1 MSEVPSEV
9 QEFAA
14 KQMLQTIYGE
24 RAKFKVQK
32 ITNGH
37 TDNHVC
43 ENNGKTYAQKEDEL
57 LAAEQ
62 RLRDEYGELLV

>member
-37 TDNHVC
+37 NDSDVC
-43 ENNGKTYAQKEDEL
+43 G
-57 LAAEQ
+57 EQ
-62 RLRDEYGELLV
+62 RQDLCSEGR